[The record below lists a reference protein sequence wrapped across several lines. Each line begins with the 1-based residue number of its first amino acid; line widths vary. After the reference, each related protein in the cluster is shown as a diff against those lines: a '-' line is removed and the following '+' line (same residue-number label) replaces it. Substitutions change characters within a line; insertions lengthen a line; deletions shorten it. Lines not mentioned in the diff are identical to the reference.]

1 MEENTNAKIDELNK
15 KNIDLGGQSVH
26 NESKEDIEDVKQGN
40 KTVDM
45 VERLMSRDEILE
57 VARKNSLYSNM
68 VGPCLAGNISLDG
81 RLLEFLNS
89 PMKEIDLEDH
99 ITAAMNVLVYEISRE
114 QNGLVFNSN
123 GTLNVYQSIEQSVQA
138 GMPITSALKDV
149 MIESTMDKLQKKYEK
164 ENEVGLNG
172 IIKTVDFKNTEFSFE
187 DLFDRTPKDK
197 ARIAMDDYTR
207 YLENLNSG
215 ETKEKVDKVKKD
227 TQNNI
232 EGISKQITDKQEE
245 IRIAQENG
253 ATPEEVKKLK
263 EELNELERR
272 LLIEQEN
279 LKRADAATN
288 TSKEAMI
295 ARAKQA
301 KITASSIFSNKEK
314 SIRDGY
320 AIGKEQHIRNVARD
334 DNEIL
339 FMDSEKLTN
348 LTLANTITDMFNK
361 NNKACEA
368 YRVAVETGKQLSD
381 KHKAAY
387 IARTVKTYYMCM
399 AIKESGIQNL
409 INESELERILVSAKS
424 AIGNM
429 IPGAITVGIDKNF
442 HTEKYQD
449 NYVNEKVVVD
459 FLRANKL
466 IDKDSVGETLRE
478 AIGDEVEEEI
488 NDRLDNYQMLP
499 MEKSCLDEYGKSV
512 EINQKRFEA
521 ADKDA
526 IINYYNILRM
536 LNGNGTQT
544 MMFKMAGKKLENAN
558 LEQYIG
564 EAESIAAAKNNYY
577 FNKIE
582 GYMQERVSKFLNH
595 FDEYY
600 NNDNMDLL
608 SNEENMRLLSWA
620 IIGNEISRN
629 DDDRSKEIR
638 DKSQM
643 IIKNYLGEDVFNEN
657 GEIDQE
663 KFTQRY
669 VKYSTNEK
677 TGDGKYRV
685 LPKEENYAGIL
696 NVQLQFGYHEVE
708 RMVVAKLFDRVEIVK
723 KRNQEITNEEAKIAV
738 DEKGEE
744 LDDSAT
750 KQPIQ
755 EENKEKKTTDKQITQ
770 EEGDKAMADKG
781 ENMHVANPSE
791 VTKESVTA
799 DEKSVDKSAEEK
811 GNAPVAENMVV
822 ADDKTKYPVE
832 QKENK
837 NSFIESIKK
846 LGKDIKNMFKSLIT
860 GKESKDSESSSNN
873 SDSSSSNSGK
883 HLNDNKENAKVT
895 QQQNFVQTATIS
907 VKDAQDKV
915 KQSKE
920 KRAEGQG
927 QENEVEQE
935 ENEI

>member
-68 VGPCLAGNISLDG
+68 VGPCFAGNVSLDG

-89 PMKEIDLEDH
+89 PMKEVDLEDH

-172 IIKTVDFKNTEFSFE
+172 IIKTADFKNTEFSFE
-187 DLFDRTPKDK
+187 DLFDRTPNDE
-197 ARIAMDDYTR
+197 ARITMDDYTR

-215 ETKEKVDKVKKD
+215 ETKDKVNKVKEEAQKHID
-227 TQNNI
+227 ELSQNI
-232 EGISKQITDKQEE
+232 LDKQEE

-253 ATPEEVKKLK
+253 VSAEAIQRLTD
-263 EELNELERR
+263 ELNDLEKG
-272 LLIEQEN
+272 LLKEQEN
-279 LKRADAATN
+279 IRSADAATN
-288 TSKEAMI
+288 TSAEAI
-295 ARAKQA
+295 YARTEQA
-301 KITASSIFSNKEK
+301 KVTSSFIFGNKDKGSRE
-314 SIRDGY
+314 GY
-320 AIGKEQHIRNVARD
+320 AVGKEEHIRNVAKN

-339 FMDSEKLTN
+339 FMNSEKLTN
-348 LTLANTITDMFNK
+348 LTLSNTVTDILNK
-361 NNKACEA
+361 HHRACNA
-368 YRVAVETGKQLSD
+368 YRVSIESGRPLTE

-387 IARTVKTYYMCM
+387 IVRAVKTYYMCT

-409 INESELERILVSAKS
+409 VNEKQLEDLIASAKS
-424 AIGNM
+424 SIGNM
-429 IPGAITVGIDKNF
+429 IPGALTVGEDSRF
-442 HTEKYQD
+442 HTKDYKVSFIDES
-449 NYVNEKVVVD
+449 VVVKY
-459 FLRANKL
+459 LHENRL
-466 IDKDSVGETLRE
+466 LDKDSVGDTLRE
-478 AIGDEVEEEI
+478 SIGDEIEEEI
-488 NDRLDNYQMLP
+488 NDRLERVAMLTI
-499 MEKSCLDEYGKSV
+499 EKSCLDDYGKGK
-512 EINQKRFEA
+512 EIDQERIEA
-521 ADKDA
+521 ADKDS
-526 IINYYNILRM
+526 IINYYNILRK
-536 LNGNGTQT
+536 LNGYGTQT
-544 MMFKMAGKKLENAN
+544 MMFKMAGKKIKNAN
-558 LEQYIG
+558 LEQYVE
-564 EAESIAAAKNNYY
+564 EAAPIASVKDEYY
-577 FNKIE
+577 ITKID
-582 GYMQERVSKFLNH
+582 GYMQERVSNFLNR

-600 NNDNMDLL
+600 DNNNMDVL
-608 SNEENMRLLSWA
+608 SNEENMKLLSWA
-620 IIGNEISRN
+620 IIGNETSIN

-643 IIKNYLGEDVFNEN
+643 IIKNYLGEDVFNEK

-669 VKYSTNEK
+669 IKYSTNEK

-685 LPKEENYAGIL
+685 LGKDENYAGIL
-696 NVQLQFGYHEVE
+696 NVQLQFGYHEIE
-708 RMVVAKLFDRVEIVK
+708 RMVVAKLFDRVELVK
-723 KRNQEITNEEAKIAV
+723 SRNQEITNEEVKKAV

-744 LDDSAT
+744 LDDSAI

-770 EEGDKAMADKG
+770 EEGDKAMTEKG

-791 VTKESVTA
+791 VTKESVTV
-799 DEKSVDKSAEEK
+799 DEKSVDKSVEEK

-832 QKENK
+832 QKQNK

-860 GKESKDSESSSNN
+860 GKEYKDSDSSSNN
-873 SDSSSSNSGK
+873 SSTSSDGGK
-883 HLNDNKENAKVT
+883 RLNETKENVKVT

-907 VKDAQDKV
+907 VKDAQDKL
-915 KQSKE
+915 KQAKE
-920 KRAEGQG
+920 KCAEGQS
-927 QENEVEQE
+927 QENEVEQD

>member
-15 KNIDLGGQSVH
+15 KNIDLGGQSVQ

-68 VGPCLAGNISLDG
+68 VGPCLAGNVSLDG

-172 IIKTVDFKNTEFSFE
+172 IIKTADFKNTEFSLE
-187 DLFDRTPKDK
+187 DLFDKTPKDK
-197 ARIAMDDYTR
+197 ARIAMNDYKR
-207 YLENLNSG
+207 YIENLNSG

-263 EELNELERR
+263 EELNELEKR

-320 AIGKEQHIRNVARD
+320 AFGKEQHIRNVARD

-361 NNKACEA
+361 NNRACEA

-409 INESELERILVSAKS
+409 ISESELERILVSAKS
-424 AIGNM
+424 AIGNL

-449 NYVNEKVVVD
+449 SYVDEKVVVD
-459 FLRANKL
+459 FLHANKL

-488 NDRLDNYQMLP
+488 NDRLDNFLMLS

-544 MMFKMAGKKLENAN
+544 MMFKMAGKKLEKAN
-558 LEQYIG
+558 LEQYID

-577 FNKIE
+577 FNKID

-608 SNEENMRLLSWA
+608 SNEDNMRLLSWA

-669 VKYSTNEK
+669 IKYSTNEK

-685 LPKEENYAGIL
+685 LGKDENYAGIL

-708 RMVVAKLFDRVEIVK
+708 RMVVAKLFDRVELVK
-723 KRNQEITNEEAKIAV
+723 KRNQEITNEEAKNAV

-755 EENKEKKTTDKQITQ
+755 EENKENKTTDKPITQ

-799 DEKSVDKSAEEK
+799 DEKSVDKSVEEK
-811 GNAPVAENMVV
+811 GNAPVVENMVV

-832 QKENK
+832 QKQNK

-860 GKESKDSESSSNN
+860 GKEYKDSDSSSNN
-873 SDSSSSNSGK
+873 SSTSSDGGK
-883 HLNDNKENAKVT
+883 RLNDTKENAKVT

-915 KQSKE
+915 KRSKE
-920 KRAEGQG
+920 KRAEGQS
-927 QENEVEQE
+927 QENEVEQD

>member
-45 VERLMSRDEILE
+45 VERLMSSEEILE
-57 VARKNSLYSNM
+57 AAKKNSLYANM
-68 VGPCLAGNISLDG
+68 VGPCLAGNVSIDG

-123 GTLNVYQSIEQSVQA
+123 GTLNVHQSIQQSVQA
-138 GMPITSALKDV
+138 GIPLTPALKDT
-149 MIESTMDKLQKKYEK
+149 MEERAIEILQRRFEK
-164 ENEVGLNG
+164 EKEVGLDAV
-172 IIKTVDFKNTEFSFE
+172 IKTADFKNTEFTIE
-187 DLFDRTPKDK
+187 DLFHRTLKDE

-207 YLENLNSG
+207 YLESLSSG
-215 ETKEKVDKVKKD
+215 ETEEKVNKVKEEAQKHID
-227 TQNNI
+227 ELSQNI
-232 EGISKQITDKQEE
+232 LDKQDE
-245 IRIAQENG
+245 IRIAQNNG
-253 ATPEEVKKLK
+253 ASAEEIQRLTDELHDLEKGLLK
-263 EELNELERR
+263 
-272 LLIEQEN
+272 EQEN
-279 LKRADAATN
+279 IRSADAATN
-288 TSKEAMI
+288 ISAEAI
-295 ARAKQA
+295 YARTKQA
-301 KITASSIFSNKEK
+301 KVTLSFIFGNEDK
-314 SIRDGY
+314 SLREGN
-320 AIGKEQHIRNVARD
+320 AVGKEEHIRNVAKN

-339 FMDSEKLTN
+339 FMNSEKLTN
-348 LTLANTITDMFNK
+348 LTLSNTVTDILNK
-361 NNKACEA
+361 HYRACEA
-368 YRVAVETGKQLSD
+368 YRVAIESGRPLSE

-387 IARTVKTYYMCM
+387 IVRAVKTYYMCT
-399 AIKESGIQNL
+399 AIKESGIPNL
-409 INESELERILVSAKS
+409 VNEKQLEDLIASAKS
-424 AIGNM
+424 SIGNM
-429 IPGAITVGIDKNF
+429 IPGALTVGEDSRF
-442 HTEKYQD
+442 HTKDYKDSFIDES
-449 NYVNEKVVVD
+449 VVVKY
-459 FLRANKL
+459 LRENGL
-466 IDKDSVGETLRE
+466 FDKDGVGDTLRE
-478 AIGDEVEEEI
+478 AIGDEIEEEI
-488 NDRLDNYQMLP
+488 NDRLDGVAMLTV
-499 MEKSCLDEYGKSV
+499 EKSCLDDYGKGK
-512 EINQKRFEA
+512 EINQERIEA
-521 ADKDA
+521 ADKDS
-526 IINYYNILRM
+526 IINYYNILRK
-536 LNGNGTQT
+536 LNGYGTQT
-544 MMFKMAGKKLENAN
+544 MMFKMAGKKIKNAN
-558 LEQYIG
+558 LEQYVE
-564 EAESIAAAKNNYY
+564 EADPIASVKDEYY
-577 FNKIE
+577 ITKID
-582 GYMQERVSKFLNH
+582 GYMQERVSNFLNR

-600 NNDNMDLL
+600 DNNNMDLL
-608 SNEENMRLLSWA
+608 SNEENMKLLSWA
-620 IIGNEISRN
+620 IIGNQTSIN
-629 DDDRSKEIR
+629 DDERSKEIR
-638 DKSQM
+638 AKSQK

-657 GEIDQE
+657 GELDQE

-669 VKYSTNEK
+669 IKYSTNEK

-685 LPKEENYAGIL
+685 LPKEENYAGIV
-696 NVQLQFGYHEVE
+696 NYQMQLGYHEIE
-708 RMVVAKLFDRVEIVK
+708 RMVVAKLFDRVELVK
-723 KRNQEITNEEAKIAV
+723 SRNQEITNEEAKKAV

-860 GKESKDSESSSNN
+860 GKEYKDSDSSSNN
-873 SDSSSSNSGK
+873 SSSSSDGGK
-883 HLNDNKENAKVT
+883 RLNETKENAKVT

-920 KRAEGQG
+920 KRAEGQS

>member
-68 VGPCLAGNISLDG
+68 VGPCLAGNVSLDG

-89 PMKEIDLEDH
+89 PMKEVDLEDH

-172 IIKTVDFKNTEFSFE
+172 IIKTADFKNTEFSFE
-187 DLFDRTPKDK
+187 DLFDRTPKDE
-197 ARIAMDDYTR
+197 ARITMDDYTR

-215 ETKEKVDKVKKD
+215 ETKDKVNKVKEEAQKHID
-227 TQNNI
+227 ELSQNI
-232 EGISKQITDKQEE
+232 LDKQEE

-253 ATPEEVKKLK
+253 ASAEEIQRLTD
-263 EELNELERR
+263 ELNDLEKG
-272 LLIEQEN
+272 LLKEQEN
-279 LKRADAATN
+279 IRSADAATN
-288 TSKEAMI
+288 TSAEAI
-295 ARAKQA
+295 YARTKQA
-301 KITASSIFSNKEK
+301 KVTSSFIFGNKDKGSRE
-314 SIRDGY
+314 GY
-320 AIGKEQHIRNVARD
+320 AVGKEEHIRNVAKN

-339 FMDSEKLTN
+339 FMNSEKLTN
-348 LTLANTITDMFNK
+348 LTLSNTVTDILNK
-361 NNKACEA
+361 HHRACNA
-368 YRVAVETGKQLSD
+368 YRVSIESGRPLTE

-387 IARTVKTYYMCM
+387 IVRAVKTYYMCT

-409 INESELERILVSAKS
+409 VNEKQLEDLIASAKS
-424 AIGNM
+424 SIGNM
-429 IPGAITVGIDKNF
+429 IPGALTVGEDSRF
-442 HTEKYQD
+442 HTKDYKVSFIDES
-449 NYVNEKVVVD
+449 VVVKY
-459 FLRANKL
+459 LHENRL
-466 IDKDSVGETLRE
+466 LDKDSVGDTLRE
-478 AIGDEVEEEI
+478 SIGDEIEEEI
-488 NDRLDNYQMLP
+488 NDRLERVAMLTI
-499 MEKSCLDEYGKSV
+499 EKSCLDDYGKGK
-512 EINQKRFEA
+512 EIDQERIEA
-521 ADKDA
+521 ADKDS
-526 IINYYNILRM
+526 IINYYNILRK
-536 LNGNGTQT
+536 LNGYGTQT
-544 MMFKMAGKKLENAN
+544 MMFKMAGKKIKNAN
-558 LEQYIG
+558 LEQYVE
-564 EAESIAAAKNNYY
+564 EAAPIASVKDEYY
-577 FNKIE
+577 ITKID
-582 GYMQERVSKFLNH
+582 GYMQERVSNFLNR

-600 NNDNMDLL
+600 DNNNMDVL
-608 SNEENMRLLSWA
+608 SNEENMKLLSWA
-620 IIGNEISRN
+620 IIGNETSIN

-669 VKYSTNEK
+669 IKYSTNEK

-685 LPKEENYAGIL
+685 LGKDENYAGIL

-708 RMVVAKLFDRVEIVK
+708 RMVVAKLFDRVELVK
-723 KRNQEITNEEAKIAV
+723 SRNQEITNEEVKKAV

-744 LDDSAT
+744 LDDSAI

-799 DEKSVDKSAEEK
+799 DEKSVDKSVEEK

-832 QKENK
+832 QKQNK

-846 LGKDIKNMFKSLIT
+846 LGKDIKNMFKFLIT
-860 GKESKDSESSSNN
+860 GKEYKDSDSSSNN
-873 SDSSSSNSGK
+873 SSTSSDGGK
-883 HLNDNKENAKVT
+883 RLNETKENVKVT

-907 VKDAQDKV
+907 VKDAQDKL

-920 KRAEGQG
+920 KRAEGQS
-927 QENEVEQE
+927 QENEVEQD